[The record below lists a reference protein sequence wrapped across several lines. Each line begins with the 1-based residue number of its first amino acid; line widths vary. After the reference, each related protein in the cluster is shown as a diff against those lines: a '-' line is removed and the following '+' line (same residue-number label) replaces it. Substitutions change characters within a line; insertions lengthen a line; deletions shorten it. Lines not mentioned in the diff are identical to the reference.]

1 MAATATPLFVA
12 QDIVTLMPNPAPVV
26 ALLALMT
33 APVVATALE
42 LETNRMLPVVS
53 EVDPSVRAS
62 LVVSEFHSH
71 SCALAAALLMVREAV
86 AVSSEGGAAE
96 EGEVEA
102 GEAVHGLLQEG
113 GGRLDGRSGPEQGSS
128 AHLVKSGKKQ
138 RITRTP
144 QHQRA
149 RGEEHRAATSAE
161 SVSAYCNYLAM
172 SGLAARGGREG

>member
-1 MAATATPLFVA
+1 MAETATPLFVA
-12 QDIVTLMPNPAPVV
+12 QDIVTLMPNPAPIV

-53 EVDPSVRAS
+53 EVDPSVCAS

-86 AVSSEGGAAE
+86 AVSSEAGAAE

-113 GGRLDGRSGPEQGSS
+113 GGRLDGRSGPEQI
-128 AHLVKSGKKQ
+128 AKRTKLLILLYVLALVNKSVESKV
-138 RITRTP
+138 RLRNLCN
-144 QHQRA
+144 
-149 RGEEHRAATSAE
+149 GEK
-161 SVSAYCNYLAM
+161 
-172 SGLAARGGREG
+172 